1 VRRVADLDARWPGRS
16 QREPQRGDAGWSVRR
31 PLADWL
37 RDEGA
42 RAAGKRV
49 LDVGCGEKPYY
60 PFFSSAAT
68 YTGVDVQQNPNADL
82 HGAAEAI
89 PAENGA
95 FEIVICTQV
104 LEHAD
109 DPAQAV
115 REMHRV
121 TAPGGR
127 VLASTHGTQVYHPN
141 PGDYWRWTHTGLE
154 RLFTA
159 NGDWERVD
167 VEPNAGTASALAMLL
182 ARSLHL
188 LAKRAGLAWAARP
201 FVFVLN
207 SSAAAVDA
215 HVPSLRE
222 KRPGAL
228 FANFHVTAVKRAATE
243 RSQPSS

>member
-1 VRRVADLDARWPGRS
+1 
-16 QREPQRGDAGWSVRR
+16 VRR

-37 RDEGA
+37 RGEGA

-49 LDVGCGEKPYY
+49 LDVGCGDKPYY
-60 PFFSSAAT
+60 PFFSTAAS
-68 YTGVDVQQNPNADL
+68 YIGLDVQQNPNADL

-89 PAENGA
+89 PAEDDS
-95 FEIVICTQV
+95 FDLVICTQV

-154 RLFTA
+154 RLFIR

-167 VEPNAGTASALAMLL
+167 VEPNAGTTSALAMLV

-188 LAKRAGLAWAARP
+188 LAKRSGVAWAARP
-201 FVFVLN
+201 FVYMLN
-207 SSAAAVDA
+207 SVAASIDA

-228 FANFHVTAVKRAATE
+228 FANLHVTAVKRAPTE
-243 RSQPSS
+243 PTPPSS

>member
-1 VRRVADLDARWPGRS
+1 MSDLNTSWPGRS
-16 QREPQRGDAGWSVRR
+16 QREAQRGDAGWSVRQ
-31 PLADWL
+31 PLANWL
-37 RDEGA
+37 RREGEHA
-42 RAAGKRV
+42 TGKRV
-49 LDVGCGEKPYY
+49 LDVGCGDKPYY
-60 PFFSSAAT
+60 PFFSTAAS
-68 YTGVDVQQNPNADL
+68 YLGVDVQQNPNADL

-89 PAENGA
+89 PADEGA
-95 FEIVICTQV
+95 FDIVLCTQV

-141 PGDYWRWTHTGLE
+141 PDDYWRWTHTGLE
-154 RLFTA
+154 RLFAT
-159 NGDWERVD
+159 NGDWESVT
-167 VEPNAGTASALAMLL
+167 VEPNAGTTSALAMLT

-188 LAKRAGLAWAARP
+188 LAKRAGIAWAARP
-201 FVFVLN
+201 FVYALN
-207 SSAAAVDA
+207 TIAAAIDA
-215 HVPSLRE
+215 RVPSLRE

-243 RSQPSS
+243 PPPSS

>member
-1 VRRVADLDARWPGRS
+1 MPDLNATWPGRS
-16 QREPQRGDAGWSVRR
+16 QREPRRSQPGWSVRQ
-31 PLADWL
+31 PLVDWL
-37 RDEGA
+37 REEGT
-42 RAAGKRV
+42 RAEGKRI
-49 LDVGCGEKPYY
+49 LDVGCGDKPYY
-60 PFFSSAAT
+60 PFFNTAAD
-68 YTGVDVQQNPNADL
+68 YTGLDVQQNPNADL

-89 PAENGA
+89 PAPDDA
-95 FEIVICTQV
+95 FDLVICTQV

-109 DPAQAV
+109 DPALAV

-127 VLASTHGTQVYHPN
+127 ILLSTHGTQVYHPN

-154 RLFTA
+154 RLFRA

-167 VEPNAGTASALAMLL
+167 VQPNAGTTSALAMLV

-188 LAKRAGLAWAARP
+188 LAKRAGIAWAARP
-201 FVFVLN
+201 FVYVLN
-207 SSAAAVDA
+207 SSAAAIDA

-228 FANFHVTAVKRAATE
+228 FANLQVTAVKRSATE
-243 RSQPSS
+243 PAPPSS